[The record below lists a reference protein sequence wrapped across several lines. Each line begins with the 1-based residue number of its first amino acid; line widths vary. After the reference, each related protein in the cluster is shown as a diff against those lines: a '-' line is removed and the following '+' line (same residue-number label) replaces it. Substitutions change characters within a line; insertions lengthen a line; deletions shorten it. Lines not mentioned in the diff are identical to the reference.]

1 MAKPKI
7 SMKGGRVFAM
17 HICHK
22 DVEIKS
28 KVSPRKAAK
37 ERRAAKETSTVT
49 ASRGGLVV
57 VQGGSVGRRTHRAEA
72 LIKAEQTASERSPI
86 KITTKAEK
94 SLRRFAV
101 GVTKG
106 TQKNKGK
113 TKPPRAFAPTSQC
126 HTDVFYADS
135 SKKWGVAPP
144 PIDPLKTC
152 RVK

>member
-22 DVEIKS
+22 DLEIKS

-57 VQGGSVGRRTHRAEA
+57 VQGGNVGKRTHRAEA
-72 LIKAEQTASERSPI
+72 LIKAEQTASERISVKVKSKSEI
-86 KITTKAEK
+86 
-94 SLRRFAV
+94 SLRRFCT

-144 PIDPLKTC
+144 PVDPLKTC